1 MKPKQ
6 LLYLV
11 SLTIVAFLV
20 MGYHPGVEDAEI
32 YLPGV
37 EKLLNPSLF
46 PAYSEFFQHH
56 AGLTLFPNLIAACVR
71 LRLSLDGVLLFWEIA
86 AIFLLLLGCW
96 KLSGLCFRNET
107 ARWAG
112 VAMVAALLTLPVAGT
127 ALYVL
132 DQYTNPRNIA
142 AFGGIFAVCA
152 VLQRKYVATAL
163 WLAFTACIHPLMSA
177 FALFLCSLLMLMERT
192 KVWSEASTTVVLP
205 LSGWLAPASPAYH
218 QAALLHPFHYLL
230 KWQWYEWLGIF
241 APVVLLFWF
250 GRMAPRVTAQG
261 SPHLLRL
268 CRALIVYDLLSF
280 FAALVISAPARFEV
294 LARLQP
300 LRSLHLL
307 YIVLFLLIGGFLGE
321 FVLQNHFWRWLIL
334 FLPLCAGM
342 FLAQRSLFPASGH
355 IEWTRA
361 SSKNPWSQAFVWTST
376 NTPVEAVF
384 ALDPNYSQLPGEDT
398 HGFRAI
404 AQRSMIADA
413 GKDSGAVSM
422 FPPLAEEW
430 YQQVQARRDWK
441 RFGPRDFVQLQLLY
455 GVNWVILSQPGVPG
469 LRCPYQ
475 NSAVLVCQTQ

>member
-1 MKPKQ
+1 
-6 LLYLV
+6 
-11 SLTIVAFLV
+11 
-20 MGYHPGVEDAEI
+20 
-32 YLPGV
+32 
-37 EKLLNPSLF
+37 
-46 PAYSEFFQHH
+46 
-56 AGLTLFPNLIAACVR
+56 
-71 LRLSLDGVLLFWEIA
+71 
-86 AIFLLLLGCW
+86 
-96 KLSGLCFRNET
+96 
-107 ARWAG
+107 
-112 VAMVAALLTLPVAGT
+112 MVAALLTLPVAGT
-127 ALYVL
+127 ALYIL

-142 AFGGIFAVCA
+142 AFGAMFSVCA
-152 VLQRKYVATAL
+152 VLQRKYLLTAT

-177 FALFLCSLLMLMERT
+177 FALFLCGLLMLMERT
-192 KVWSEASTTVVLP
+192 RLWSEAPSVFWLP

-218 QAALLHPFHYLL
+218 EAALLHPFHYLL
-230 KWQWYEWLGIF
+230 KWKWYEWLGIF
-241 APVVLLFWF
+241 APIALFLWF
-250 GRMAPRVTAQG
+250 CGMAPRVAPQG

-268 CRALIVYDLLSF
+268 CRALIIYGILSF
-280 FAALVISAPARFEV
+280 FAALFISAPARFEV

-321 FVLQNHFWRWLIL
+321 FVLQQHIWRWLIL

-361 SSKNPWSQAFVWTST
+361 SSKNLWSQAFVWTAA

-441 RFGPRDFVQLQLLY
+441 HFGSRDFIALQSFY
-455 GVNWVILSQPGVPG
+455 GVNWVILSQPGVQG
-469 LRCPYQ
+469 LHCPYQ
-475 NSAVLVCQTQ
+475 NSAVLVCQTH